1 MDFPHFFNSKSIQN
15 LVLCFICSHHLC
27 KTQYRVHVL
36 SHEMHHMVLL
46 LIIQ

>member
-1 MDFPHFFNSKSIQN
+1 MQN